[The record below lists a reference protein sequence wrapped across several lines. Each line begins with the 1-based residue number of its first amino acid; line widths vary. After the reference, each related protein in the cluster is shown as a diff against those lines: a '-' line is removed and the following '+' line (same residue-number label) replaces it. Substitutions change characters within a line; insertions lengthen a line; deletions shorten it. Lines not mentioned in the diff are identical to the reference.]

1 MTFQEIPW
9 PKSASVLIGSFQMAQ
24 NLDVT
29 QDCEKCKITKM
40 GDFTKFFKS
49 WKYHTKQCHKLLHF
63 LCKRKLYVSM
73 CKSLLIQFFFQFLT
87 HPHQY
92 VRPFIGLSVKIYR
105 YIFTELEHNH
115 LQVIQDFRTQF
126 TFNWVRPLTMLRIFF
141 STFLLPHTR

>member
-1 MTFQEIPW
+1 
-9 PKSASVLIGSFQMAQ
+9 
-24 NLDVT
+24 
-29 QDCEKCKITKM
+29 
-40 GDFTKFFKS
+40 
-49 WKYHTKQCHKLLHF
+49 
-63 LCKRKLYVSM
+63 M

-105 YIFTELEHNH
+105 YIFTELEHNR

-141 STFLLPHTR
+141 STFLLPHTG